1 MSDSFFT
8 TTDNQRFQPTSH
20 TRGPWD
26 ENHCHAGPP
35 TGLMARAAEIQLPDQ
50 QLVRLSINLQRP
62 IPYSG
67 FTVTAEVAKK
77 GRMVSLC
84 NSRLLDDD
92 GKLCAS
98 AETLHVTRQPEFE
111 VTTTRLDV
119 PLPEDGRAGD
129 FPINRTLHDLPS
141 FTGDGVETRYA
152 PGSTPDP
159 GPTTAWIRT
168 VDLLPDETPSPFQRM
183 CPMADCGNAFSR
195 NAEPWEINFM
205 NPDLTI
211 VMFREPQGEWMGSQS
226 TGHWETSGIGM
237 ADAQLLDQHGVVGR
251 AVQTLLL
258 RPTDSMR

>member
-8 TTDNQRFQPTSH
+8 SADNRRFQPTSH
-20 TRGPWD
+20 SRGPWD
-26 ENHCHAGPP
+26 EHHCHAGPP
-35 TGLMARAAEIQLPDQ
+35 TGLMARAAEGLLPDQ
-50 QLVRLSINLQRP
+50 QLVRLTVNLQRP

-67 FTVTAEVAKK
+67 FSVVAEVAKR

-84 NSRLLDDD
+84 QISLLDDSA
-92 GKLCAS
+92 KLCAS
-98 AETLHVTRQPEFE
+98 AESLHVARQSTFE
-111 VTTTRLDV
+111 VSTTQPDV
-119 PLPEDGRAGD
+119 PLPQQGIAGE
-129 FPINRTLHDLPS
+129 FPIRRTLHDLPS
-141 FTGDGVETRYA
+141 FIGEGVETRYA
-152 PGSTPDP
+152 PGHTPEP

-168 VDLLPDETPSPFQRM
+168 VDLLPDETPSAFQRM

-226 TGHWETSGIGM
+226 TGHWEANGIGM
-237 ADAQLLDQHGVVGR
+237 ADAQLLDMHGVVGR

-258 RPTDSMR
+258 RPTESVR

>member
-1 MSDSFFT
+1 MSGSFFT
-8 TTDNQRFQPTSH
+8 SEDKQRFKPTSH
-20 TRGPWD
+20 SRGPWD

-35 TGLMARAAEIQLPDQ
+35 SGLMARAAEKLLPQQ
-50 QLVRLSINLQRP
+50 QLVRMTINLLRP
-62 IPYSG
+62 IPFAG
-67 FTVTAEVAKK
+67 FTVNAEVSKQ

-84 NSRLLDDD
+84 NTSLLDDN
-92 GKLCAS
+92 GKPCAH
-98 AETLHVTRQPEFE
+98 AESLHVTRQADFQ
-111 VTTTRLDV
+111 VKTTTLDV
-119 PLPEDGRAGD
+119 PLPKDGRSGS
-129 FPINRTLHDLPS
+129 FPISRTLHDLPS
-141 FTGDGVETRYA
+141 FTGHGVETRYA
-152 PGSTPDP
+152 PNNTPEP

-211 VMFREPQGEWMGSQS
+211 VMFREPQGEWMGSHS
-226 TGHWETSGIGM
+226 TGHWESNGIGM

-258 RPTDSMR
+258 RPTHAVP